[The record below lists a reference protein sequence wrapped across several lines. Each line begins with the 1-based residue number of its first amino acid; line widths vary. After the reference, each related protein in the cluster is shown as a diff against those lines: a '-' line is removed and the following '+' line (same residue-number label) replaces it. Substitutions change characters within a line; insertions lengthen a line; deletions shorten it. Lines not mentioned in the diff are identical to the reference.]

1 MSYQFPAD
9 IESLVQQQLA
19 TGHFSSPDDV
29 LRAALQQLQL
39 QDEDVK
45 AIQQSIDRLDDSDEG
60 VAVQDAFQQL
70 RQKYDLVDNA

>member
-1 MSYQFPAD
+1 MSYHFPAD

-39 QDEDVK
+39 EDQEVK
-45 AIQQSIDRLDDSDEG
+45 AIQQSIERLDEG
-60 VAVQDAFQQL
+60 EGGIAVQDAFQQL
-70 RQKYDLVDNA
+70 RQKYDLVDNT